1 MGHKN
6 QQKKMK
12 IVATIEARMAATRL
26 PDKVLM
32 KIAGKPMLRHIVERI
47 KKSKL
52 VDEVVIATTTNPKD
66 KAIEKFAKQINTKV
80 FRGSEEDVLLR
91 VLETAKANNADI
103 IVEFCGDC
111 PLIDPEI
118 IDQVIKFYLDNNYDY
133 VSNFIDKNNEII
145 RGLQV
150 QVFSTKILEEVSRKT
165 NDPADREN
173 VSLYI
178 YEHPEKYKLG
188 HAPVKKEFSR
198 PELRWTVDTIE
209 DLILIRKIYE
219 ELYTKNK
226 NFTTKDVL
234 YLLEKK
240 QELLNIN
247 KNIKQKPV
255 R

>member
-1 MGHKN
+1 
-6 QQKKMK
+6 MK